1 MSNQNFNLEHK
12 LDCLIQIGRYEFVNA
27 IYDAR
32 TVTGALYE
40 RDKDKK
46 EALKLL
52 KGAEEQFVGMCA
64 RCFSTGLLAKK
75 YIYNDHYGCT
85 DNYCCPLLH
94 QWNVCEDCLKVTRTN
109 FHPVKYPERQVE
121 HLKFQRVFSRLPDD
135 VQRYIGEFVP
145 RVFAYVKMSGRLFR
159 SAKLFDNMERN
170 SKLLKS
176 LWVDSLYG
184 KYLKSYFTGKRIYM
198 HSSGKEIC
206 RCLKKHYRTVYRE
219 YYLDQE
225 VLNRSSAPEGVQ
237 MGFYSS
243 NNNNNWSNTTV
254 EFLTQISNLLSSA

>member
-1 MSNQNFNLEHK
+1 MSNQNFNLAHK
-12 LDCLIQIGRYEFVNA
+12 LDCIIQIGRYEFVNA

-94 QWNVCEDCLKVTRTN
+94 QWNVCDDCLKVTRTN

-135 VQRYIGEFVP
+135 VHRYIGEFVP
-145 RVFAYVKMSGRLFR
+145 QVFAYVKMSGQLFR
-159 SAKLFDNMERN
+159 SAKLFYNIDRH

-176 LWVDSLYG
+176 LWVDSLYD
-184 KYLKSYFTGKRIYM
+184 KYYSNARFLGKRIYM

-206 RCLKKHYRTVYRE
+206 RCLKKYYRAVYRE
-219 YYLDQE
+219 YYLEQE
-225 VLNRSSAPEGVQ
+225 VLQAPWYSVQ
-237 MGFYSS
+237 MEFYSS
-243 NNNNNWSNTTV
+243 NNNWSNTTV